1 MASMDVP
8 PPTMLLKLAGCCNI
22 CDEFAKPDWLVMLL
36 LLSMN
41 VHTPDTSR
49 SAPASLASSLD
60 AATRRLLPEGEFYEL
75 FKNVGNNEAL
85 ENEVMKHAKRESNL
99 LLGELESTHLPLGR
113 GGSILIFSRM
123 LRRSSLWNVWPL

>member
-8 PPTMLLKLAGCCNI
+8 PPIMLLKLAGCCNI
-22 CDEFAKPDWLVMLL
+22 CNEFAKPDWLVMLL
-36 LLSMN
+36 LLSIN

-85 ENEVMKHAKRESNL
+85 ENEVMKHAKREPSL
-99 LLGELESTHLPLGR
+99 SLGELEMNQLTFHWVGEVVS
-113 GGSILIFSRM
+113 
-123 LRRSSLWNVWPL
+123 